1 MSSPMSAQV
10 RAAGEALTQLAER
23 AGAVHRE
30 LDGLPPPWNDELMR
44 PEPRSAAK
52 QIAVAA
58 LALHLREGVGR
69 RAALRLS
76 AEALGRSRGHSRALI
91 KKNAS
96 EADAVLTYGLAPDAV
111 AAVARQS
118 GGDLLRELDA
128 LVRAVRVREA
138 AQARARAL
146 RGARGGRP
154 DEGGP
159 LLRSVRR
166 MIELAETGDAASRR
180 RLRELAR
187 QLDLW
192 RENPGVHAA
201 E

>member
-1 MSSPMSAQV
+1 MTAPMTAQSRSGGDALV
-10 RAAGEALTQLAER
+10 KLTDRAEAL
-23 AGAVHRE
+23 HRE
-30 LDGLPPPWNDELMR
+30 LDGLAPPWNDELMR
-44 PEPRSAAK
+44 PEPRCAAK
-52 QIAVAA
+52 QIAVTA
-58 LALHLREGVGR
+58 LALHLGEGVGR

-76 AEALGRSRGHSRALI
+76 AEALGRSRGHSRALV

-96 EADAVLTYGLAPDAV
+96 EADAVLTYGLAPEAV
-111 AAVARQS
+111 AAIARRPAD
-118 GGDLLRELDA
+118 GLLVNLDA
-128 LVRAVRVREA
+128 LVRPVRVREA

-166 MIELAETGDAASRR
+166 MIELAEAGDAASRR
-180 RLRELAR
+180 QLRLLAR
-187 QLDLW
+187 QLELW
-192 RENPGVHAA
+192 RDAPTIHAA